1 MIENLFFFNPKVD
14 FVFFNTVIGFVRLFV
29 CKLTVVNLGSNT
41 VFVSFYYYWPITKE
55 EERNLTISF
64 V

>member
-1 MIENLFFFNPKVD
+1 MIENLFFFYPKVD